1 MLRKPMELASRTAP
15 TQPAF
20 KVMSINVLRAI
31 GSTFAGEVKKRAPP
45 VRFARWLS
53 LARLA
58 AAFAAAVAVAA
69 GLLARCGPPP
79 PLPPPPAPP
88 TLPPLPPPTLPPEV
102 FAVVVFSMLLLVGVV
117 LVVTGLALR
126 HPKRKARAF
135 GELALPSGDRS
146 GVGWKFRSSHRESIW
161 TVSWSGRARRPSG
174 VSS

>member
-1 MLRKPMELASRTAP
+1 MLRKPMASRTAP

-20 KVMSINVLRAI
+20 KVMSINALRAI

-102 FAVVVFSMLLLVGVV
+102 FDVVVFSMLLLVGVV
-117 LVVTGLALR
+117 LVVTGWRYDTRRGKHALS
-126 HPKRKARAF
+126 
-135 GELALPSGDRS
+135 EMLVLPSGDIKRPIAS
-146 GVGWKFRSSHRESIW
+146 ELETETSTHSFE
-161 TVSWSGRARRPSG
+161 ARWRG
-174 VSS
+174 AD

>member
-1 MLRKPMELASRTAP
+1 MLRRPRNFRSRTAP

-53 LARLA
+53 LARPA

-69 GLLARCGPPP
+69 GLLARCGPTP

-88 TLPPLPPPTLPPEV
+88 TLPPLPPPTPPPEI
-102 FAVVVFSMLLLVGVV
+102 FDVVVFSVLLLVGVV

-126 HPKRKARAF
+126 RSKAESTRFRRVGTALWQSKSNDLSRVSLRRRYF
-135 GELALPSGDRS
+135 GAQL
-146 GVGWKFRSSHRESIW
+146 
-161 TVSWSGRARRPSG
+161 
-174 VSS
+174 

>member
-1 MLRKPMELASRTAP
+1 MLRRPVAHRPHP
-15 TQPAF
+15 TSI
-20 KVMSINVLRAI
+20 KVMSINVLGAI

-102 FAVVVFSMLLLVGVV
+102 FDVVVFSILLVIGVV

-126 HPKRKARAF
+126 RSKRKARAF
-135 GELALPSGDRS
+135 GESVLPSSAWRMN
-146 GVGWKFRSSHRESIW
+146 R
-161 TVSWSGRARRPSG
+161 TRRTDSPVYSR
-174 VSS
+174 